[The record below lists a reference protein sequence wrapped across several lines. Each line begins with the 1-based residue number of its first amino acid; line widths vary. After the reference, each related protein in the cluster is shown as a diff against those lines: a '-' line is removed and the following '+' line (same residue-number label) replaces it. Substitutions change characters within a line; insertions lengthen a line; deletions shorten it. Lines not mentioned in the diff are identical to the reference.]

1 MHNLSFSFNIAA
13 WHAVSSRMAAPA
25 QWQAWAADADA
36 AVEMPDYK
44 PALAFL
50 PAMQRRRLGDS
61 ARRVL
66 DAAWDLASDYP
77 DAPLVYVSHDGEI
90 NRSFEL
96 WLGLLRDNEV
106 SPTSFGLSVHNA
118 LAGQWS
124 MLRGDMGE
132 NTALAVRGDSLE
144 SGLAE
149 AYALLHDGAEQ
160 VLLVLADE
168 PLSAAYDVAAHRAPW
183 PYALAM
189 VLTRGTDYR
198 LSLMPSENAADNQGD
213 YWGALAWIRFML
225 SDGLEHMQHNGA
237 RRWLWQKSA

>member
-1 MHNLSFSFNIAA
+1 
-13 WHAVSSRMAAPA
+13 MAAPA

-132 NTALAVRGDSLE
+132 NTALAVRGDLGLLAVEAGLCGGGLLLE
-144 SGLAE
+144 QAPRPNSASTPSSMAARGQA
-149 AYALLHDGAEQ
+149 ALSWPGFPAH
-160 VLLVLADE
+160 
-168 PLSAAYDVAAHRAPW
+168 PSAPVCPATGYRFRSRGVAIRAP
-183 PYALAM
+183 
-189 VLTRGTDYR
+189 VSG
-198 LSLMPSENAADNQGD
+198 
-213 YWGALAWIRFML
+213 RFCRYP
-225 SDGLEHMQHNGA
+225 G
-237 RRWLWQKSA
+237 

>member
-1 MHNLSFSFNIAA
+1 
-13 WHAVSSRMAAPA
+13 MAEPA
-25 QWQAWAADADA
+25 QWQAWAADAAEA
-36 AVEMPDYK
+36 AAMPDYK

-66 DAAWDLASDYP
+66 DAAWDLAADYP

-144 SGLAE
+144 SGMAE
-149 AYALLHDGAEQ
+149 AYALLHDGADQ

-168 PLSAAYDVAAHRAPW
+168 PLSAAYDVAAYRAPW

-189 VLTRGTDYR
+189 VLTRGANYR
-198 LSLMPSENAADNQGD
+198 LSLMPYESAVDNQGA

-225 SDGLEHMQHNGA
+225 SDGLEHMQHDGT

>member
-1 MHNLSFSFNIAA
+1 VSFCTGCVIVNKAFSVSIIGRSNVMHNLSFSFNIAA

-36 AVEMPDYK
+36 ALEMPDYK

-66 DAAWDLASDYP
+66 DAAWDLAADYP

-132 NTALAVRGDSLE
+132 NTALAVRATAWRAAWPRLMRCFMMGQSRCCWCWRTSLE
-144 SGLAE
+144 RGL
-149 AYALLHDGAEQ
+149 
-160 VLLVLADE
+160 
-168 PLSAAYDVAAHRAPW
+168 
-183 PYALAM
+183 
-189 VLTRGTDYR
+189 
-198 LSLMPSENAADNQGD
+198 
-213 YWGALAWIRFML
+213 
-225 SDGLEHMQHNGA
+225 
-237 RRWLWQKSA
+237 